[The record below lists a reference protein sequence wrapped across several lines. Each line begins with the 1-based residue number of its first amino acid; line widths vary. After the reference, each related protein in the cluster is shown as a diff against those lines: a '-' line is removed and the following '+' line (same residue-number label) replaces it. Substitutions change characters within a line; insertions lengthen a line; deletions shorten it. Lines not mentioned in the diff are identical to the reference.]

1 MLAGV
6 DTSDS
11 ELSDV
16 RGVEVF
22 EVERVD
28 SDESDCSVKENP
40 KVCVDSSVVEVVR
53 IVSIGLFVA

>member
-11 ELSDV
+11 ELRDV

-22 EVERVD
+22 DVERVD
-28 SDESDCSVKENP
+28 GDESDCSVKENST
-40 KVCVDSSVVEVVR
+40 VCVDSSVVE
-53 IVSIGLFVA
+53 IVITVCIGLLVD